1 VFPWAH
7 FRTTKAAVKAHTLL
21 DLRGSIP
28 TFVAL
33 TSAKVHDVL
42 ALHWIPLE
50 PRSILTMDRAYNDSD
65 RLYRIH
71 RIPAFFVVRPKKNL
85 RYCRCETYRPS
96 DKATGVRSDQLI
108 RLTGTQTAATYPER
122 LRCISFVNQARDKRY
137 ISNQLNL
144 FDF

>member
-50 PRSILTMDRAYNDSD
+50 PRSILTMDRACNDSD

-85 RYCRCETYRPS
+85 RVVVIFEVISSQQSAIIRYYS
-96 DKATGVRSDQLI
+96 GV
-108 RLTGTQTAATYPER
+108 
-122 LRCISFVNQARDKRY
+122 
-137 ISNQLNL
+137 
-144 FDF
+144 